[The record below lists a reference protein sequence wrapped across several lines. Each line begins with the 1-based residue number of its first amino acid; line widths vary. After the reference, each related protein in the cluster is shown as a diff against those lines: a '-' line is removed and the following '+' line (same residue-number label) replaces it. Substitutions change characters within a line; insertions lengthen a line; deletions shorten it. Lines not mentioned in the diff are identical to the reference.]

1 MRLISCRLRP
11 TDATKPI
18 RPPTHSPPEALPVVV
33 GISLHPK
40 QPQALCHPL
49 WGPTAGRHPP
59 PPSLLTWRGGEDS
72 SEPVKA
78 SRRTRKRKGDGGYV
92 PTRTTYQ
99 PDVDNGPDTLG
110 GVESAQ
116 KEVPPS
122 KILRSKV
129 STSGPPSDKSP
140 ASSCQLP
147 GSLAAHPPFIFE
159 RRRWYMVPSNPR
171 PVHGPPPRPCPD
183 LPAFPS

>member
-72 SEPVKA
+72 PEPVKS
-78 SRRTRKRKGDGGYV
+78 SRRTRKRKRDGGYV

-99 PDVDNGPDTLG
+99 PDVDKGPDTLG

-116 KEVPPS
+116 KEVPHPKYS
-122 KILRSKV
+122 VQRCPHLAHRLTSLRQV
-129 STSGPPSDKSP
+129 L
-140 ASSCQLP
+140 ASSRGPLRHTLP
-147 GSLAAHPPFIFE
+147 SSF
-159 RRRWYMVPSNPR
+159 
-171 PVHGPPPRPCPD
+171 
-183 LPAFPS
+183 